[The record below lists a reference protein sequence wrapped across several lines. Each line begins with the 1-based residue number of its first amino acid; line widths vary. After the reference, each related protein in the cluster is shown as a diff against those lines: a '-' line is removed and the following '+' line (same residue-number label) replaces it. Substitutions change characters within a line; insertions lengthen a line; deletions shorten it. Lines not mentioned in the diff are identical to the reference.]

1 MIAAGCLLTL
11 AAFSILGY
19 CGVYPNLYPKTF
31 FKTFQFVSNEGL
43 KRLVLLIEFKSVST
57 RLSVFYV
64 ELLIHIQEATGS
76 KPVCPTITNADSTG
90 LSGFVLFFYFT
101 PLPHQIPQEE

>member
-19 CGVYPNLYPKTF
+19 YGVYPNLYPKTI
-31 FKTFQFVSNEGL
+31 FKTFQFVSNGSL
-43 KRLVLLIEFKSVST
+43 KTLVLLSKFKSVST

-64 ELLIHIQEATGS
+64 ELLIRIQKVRGS
-76 KPVCPTITNADSTG
+76 IPLVSTK
-90 LSGFVLFFYFT
+90 
-101 PLPHQIPQEE
+101 

>member
-19 CGVYPNLYPKTF
+19 CGVYPNLYPKTI
-31 FKTFQFVSNEGL
+31 FKTFQFVSDEGL

-64 ELLIHIQEATGS
+64 ELLIRIQKVRGS
-76 KPVCPTITNADSTG
+76 IPLVSTKQ
-90 LSGFVLFFYFT
+90 T
-101 PLPHQIPQEE
+101 